1 MPIGLVRTAVG
12 GTPLNAWLSEESLTK
27 LNSLPLSYNVLK
39 NREYLKEIQEL
50 DKLYQDNYQ
59 KLCEET
65 DKGFYQSWQKPSL
78 DDSDWA
84 EISLSETWNADYTFP
99 GVLWLRKNLNFQKN
113 LLEWRGSTTWN
124 ND

>member
-65 DKGFYQSWQKPSL
+65 D
-78 DDSDWA
+78 
-84 EISLSETWNADYTFP
+84 
-99 GVLWLRKNLNFQKN
+99 
-113 LLEWRGSTTWN
+113 
-124 ND
+124 